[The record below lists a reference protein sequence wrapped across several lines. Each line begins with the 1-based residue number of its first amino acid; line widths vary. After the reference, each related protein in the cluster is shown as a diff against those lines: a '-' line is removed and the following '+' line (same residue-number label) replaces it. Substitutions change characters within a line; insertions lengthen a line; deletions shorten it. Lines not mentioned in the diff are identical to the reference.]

1 MRVAEYP
8 NVGRVQVYNTDN
20 EMDLAKLYER
30 SKVPPTM
37 RQVLPRDFDA
47 KPVGSLGGIPAAGP
61 IMESLD
67 VIISEDDIKAAIE
80 ESHRIKSQP
89 VYWSYAT
96 WAPND
101 GSFAWDQ
108 DGLGYCW
115 TWGGTGGLLCLRAV
129 LGLKTAF
136 LAPVS
141 MGYLVGWANRGN
153 YLESWLRGAME
164 DGLVPVQGGELSLDE
179 WPNVS
184 INSTNRSSS
193 FWGQYD
199 ALRQHFRLDRVWD
212 INTRSG
218 EMRNIRETLTS
229 LYLSCPIYGAHN
241 YWSHALG
248 HEAMFWDTSAPYNI
262 TIGHRN
268 SHGNKDLLVLEG
280 TRATFDEAYPL
291 ISVKGGDY

>member
-1 MRVAEYP
+1 MRTVNYP
-8 NVGRVQVYNTDN
+8 GIGQTVVYNTDN

-37 RQVLPRDFDA
+37 RQMIPRDFEA
-47 KPVGSLGGIPAAGP
+47 KPVGSIEGIPAAGP

-67 VIISEDDIKAAIE
+67 VIIAEDDLKDAIE

-89 VYWSYAT
+89 VYYSYKT

-101 GSFAWDQ
+101 GSFTWDQ
-108 DGLGYCW
+108 NGLGYCW
-115 TWGGTGGLLCLRAV
+115 TWGGTAGLLCLRAV
-129 LGLKTAF
+129 LGLKTVR

-153 YLESWLRGAME
+153 YLESWLKGAMD
-164 DGLVPVQGGELSLDE
+164 DGLVPVQGGEVSLDD
-179 WPNVS
+179 WADVS
-184 INSTNRSSS
+184 MNSTNRSSS
-193 FWGQYD
+193 FWGKYD
-199 ALRQHFRLDRVWD
+199 ALRKQFRLDRVWE
-212 INTRSG
+212 INTQSG
-218 EMRNIRETLTS
+218 EMQNIRETATS
-229 LYLSCPIYGAHN
+229 LYLSSPTYGAHN

-248 HEAMFWDTSAPYNI
+248 HEAIFNDSRAPYGV

-268 SHGNKDLLVLEG
+268 SHNNKDLLILEG
-280 TRATFDEAYPL
+280 TKATFDEAYPL